1 MVLPT
6 GWMSGSSKTVP
17 MPRVVIA
24 MPAYN
29 AAEFITATLDSVL
42 ANTCHDYEVWVIDDG
57 SSDRTAE
64 LASNRGARV
73 RVVQQANRG
82 MSASRN
88 RAIAESD
95 SEFVAL
101 LDADD
106 LWHPAKLALQLS
118 VLDARPDVGLCY
130 SEFFSWDG
138 ADAPAF
144 AASCD
149 ARLDEGLSGW
159 LYPKM
164 LLTNFVLPSSA
175 VFRRSAMKKLGPFL
189 CDDQQTD
196 DWEYM
201 VRASRLFPFAKLA
214 APLVAYRQH
223 ARSLSKRPRSEN
235 VTEMMRESLIARFG
249 LASPSGV
256 AVDPLELAHRRYRGW
271 RNFAATHVAHGSL
284 GIGSAAFGKML
295 LQGPHR
301 VDSALNFAK
310 ALGRRLI
317 GPSS

>member
-1 MVLPT
+1 
-6 GWMSGSSKTVP
+6 

-29 AAEFITATLDSVL
+29 AANFISATLDSVL
-42 ANTCHDYEVWVIDDG
+42 AGTCLDLEICVVDDG
-57 SSDRTAE
+57 SIDRTAD
-64 LASNRGARV
+64 LASSRGPRV
-73 RVVQQANRG
+73 RVLQQANRG

-101 LDADD
+101 LDSDD

-118 VLDARPDVGLCY
+118 VLDARQDVGLCY
-130 SEFFSWDG
+130 SEFFIWDG
-138 ADAPAF
+138 MAAPTF
-144 AASCD
+144 AAPCH
-149 ARLDEGLSGW
+149 ARLDEGLSGYI
-159 LYPKM
+159 YPKM

-175 VFRRSAMKKLGPFL
+175 VFRRSAIEQLGPFL

-196 DWEYM
+196 DWEYT
-201 VRASRLFPFAKLA
+201 VRASRQFPFAKLS

-223 ARSLSKRPRSEN
+223 PSSLSKRPRAEN
-235 VTEMMRESLIARFG
+235 VTELMRESLITRYG
-249 LASPSGV
+249 LTSPQGV
-256 AVDPLELAHRRYRGW
+256 AVDPVELAARRYRGW
-271 RNFAATHVAHGSL
+271 RNFAAMHVAHGDL
-284 GIGSAAFGKML
+284 GIGSAAFRRMV

-301 VDSALNFAK
+301 AGSALNFVK
-310 ALGRRLI
+310 ALGRRVI